1 MKKNIKTCAKL
12 HETRMKLNIMKSE
25 REKEQRV
32 LRIIEKRLTTNVK
45 ERKRIKSRPEKTV
58 IISLTR

>member
-1 MKKNIKTCAKL
+1 
-12 HETRMKLNIMKSE
+12 MKLNIMKSE